1 MRAGYFLNRK
11 IKEIQSLI
19 TCRGQTKKNIYFEKE
34 KKTSL
39 SQHVKL
45 TA

>member
-19 TCRGQTKKNIYFEKE
+19 ICRGQTKKTSTL
-34 KKTSL
+34 KKKK
-39 SQHVKL
+39 KL
-45 TA
+45 A